1 MSAAADARRVG
12 LLVLLAGSALF
23 SCKAILIKLAYGYE
37 VSSIALL
44 ALRMA
49 TALPIFLAVGYLRS
63 RGRADGYTP
72 TSRDYVGLLFAG
84 LSGYYLAS
92 YTDFLGLR
100 YVSAGME
107 RIILYAY
114 PTMVLLLQ
122 WALFGQRVRRIQV
135 AAVALCYVG
144 VAVAFADADWSGGS
158 DFPTGVAL
166 VLLSALLYSGYVI
179 ASGRLAPKLGS
190 VRFTSVA
197 LVTAAVAVITHA
209 LVSGV
214 QLVGLA
220 PEVYLLGVTMG
231 VFCTAIPA
239 YLVTEGIKRIGAS
252 DAAIVGSI
260 GPAVTIGLE
269 YLVLDER
276 LTWLQGF
283 GAVLIVAGVVVIG
296 RAKAPQPIAAAS
308 AVRSQEARVHAA
320 KG

>member
-1 MSAAADARRVG
+1 MSASADRRRVG

-49 TALPIFLAVGYLRS
+49 TALPIFLAVGFARS
-63 RGRADGYTP
+63 RGRTDAYAP
-72 TSRDYVGLLFAG
+72 TTRDYAGLLFAG

-158 DFPTGVAL
+158 DFPLGVAL

-179 ASGRLAPKLGS
+179 AGGRLAPKLGS

-209 LVSGV
+209 LVSGAP
-214 QLVGLA
+214 LGGLA
-220 PEVYLLGVTMG
+220 PEVYVLGATMG

-276 LTWLQGF
+276 LTWLQGV
-283 GAVLIVAGVVVIG
+283 GAALIVAGVVAIG
-296 RAKAPQPIAAAS
+296 RAKASPTTAGAS
-308 AVRSQEARVHAA
+308 PREPATAHAA
-320 KG
+320 LTKG